1 MSKPVPLPAPW
12 VRTAR
17 GNPCPVCHC
26 HAGCLLSS
34 NTDASAVICA
44 NVSSAQQIGAAG
56 YLHILRDSPPWSP
69 WSRSLARLA
78 RMEPQ

>member
-26 HAGCLLSS
+26 HAGCLLSGP
-34 NTDASAVICA
+34 TDPSAAICRNA
-44 NVSSAQQIGAAG
+44 DETAEPIGTRG
-56 YLHILRDSPPWSP
+56 FLHVLRDGPTWAR
-69 WSRSLARLA
+69 WRMSLERLKKGT
-78 RMEPQ
+78 P

>member
-1 MSKPVPLPAPW
+1 MTAIPKPW
-12 VRTAR
+12 TRSTSR
-17 GNPCPVCHC
+17 NRCPVCRK
-26 HAGCLLSS
+26 AGCLVSS
-34 NTDASAVICA
+34 PTDPSAAICA
-44 NVSSAQQIGAAG
+44 TVSSAQQIGAAG